1 MVLGQENIFYKK
13 WRWYWQILFACKRFM
28 WTQVWIFDQK
38 AGIKHT
44 GIKHFNDPNAFI
56 EGSNKMD
63 HVYENMY

>member
-1 MVLGQENIFYKK
+1 MV
-13 WRWYWQILFACKRFM
+13 ILACKRFM

-63 HVYENMY
+63 HVYENMH

>member
-1 MVLGQENIFYKK
+1 MKV
-13 WRWYWQILFACKRFM
+13 ILTNFICMQKIYVNSSM
-28 WTQVWIFDQK
+28 NFDQK